1 MACTNMIILIN
12 LNDMYWK
19 KLIESLNDM
28 YIVSYL
34 ASPKFWVIATREKH
48 KYVWKL
54 ATKATTISL
63 PSKIQNNQIKGL

>member
-1 MACTNMIILIN
+1 
-12 LNDMYWK
+12 
-19 KLIESLNDM
+19 M

-54 ATKATTISL
+54 ATKATIVSL
-63 PSKIQNNQIKGL
+63 PSKIQNNQIRGL

>member
-1 MACTNMIILIN
+1 
-12 LNDMYWK
+12 MYWK

-34 ASPKFWVIATREKH
+34 ASPKFWVLTTREKC

-54 ATKATTISL
+54 AAKAINISL
-63 PSKIQNNQIKGL
+63 PSEIQNNQIRGLEILHQWYLTVSNN